1 MDNKFSF
8 DKMSKVE
15 DFILEELGL
24 FVNDVTGLN
33 VFLMDQPWPA
43 KIEPSIGIG
52 IIDYRDS
59 GGWGDTTNIT
69 DDRFEAVLDLRIT
82 VEFFARSGRPMAA
95 LAYLIHA
102 LRGYKEERF
111 LRLYSKGIGFLS
123 VGNATPANT
132 VFDGAETEKRA
143 RVTAV
148 FNVRIRSL
156 DIVKT
161 LPIETIRGS
170 IFTNVPVGDDERIE
184 EEVGFDKIFNFYN
197 GPFEGSPEVQEK
209 LKRGLRTAVS
219 QTFNVE
225 LKTT

>member
-1 MDNKFSF
+1 MGNHFSY
-8 DKMSKVE
+8 DKMAQAE
-15 DFILEELGL
+15 DFILEQLGL

-43 KIEPSIGIG
+43 QIEPSIGIG

-59 GGWGDTTNIT
+59 GGWSDTTKIS

-95 LAYLIHA
+95 LAYLIQA
-102 LRGYKEERF
+102 LRGYKEERLF
-111 LRLYSKGIGFLS
+111 RLYSKGIGFLS

-161 LPIETIRGS
+161 TPIETITGS
-170 IFTNVPVGDDERIE
+170 IFTNLPAGSDETVEADI
-184 EEVGFDKIFNFYN
+184 GFDKIYNFYN